1 MKSKFTFGLKQSA
14 AMLLLIFNQNMAFS
28 FNCTN
33 IKSAFVRY
41 QSKEIN
47 IHEAVINNNIA
58 AVKKYILA
66 KKNINE
72 KDPLGGSSPLIT
84 ACLYEKKAIAQLLIQ
99 AGADIN
105 FQNNDGS
112 TALHVA
118 AFFCKPE
125 MVKLLLSHKANK
137 TIKNKY
143 GSTPLETVSAP
154 FSTVKNIYEPMK
166 QMFEPMGVK
175 IDLSYIEKT
184 RPLIAKMLK

>member
-1 MKSKFTFGLKQSA
+1 MKNFSKMRLWQRFALILTITLTFHP
-14 AMLLLIFNQNMAFS
+14 LLNEAIAQKKP
-28 FNCTN
+28 N
-33 IKSAFVRY
+33 ID
-41 QSKEIN
+41 
-47 IHEAVINNNIA
+47 IHTAVATGNLA
-58 AVKKYILA
+58 AVKQYLNA
-66 KKNINE
+66 GKNLNE
-72 KDPLGGSSPLIT
+72 KDPMGGSSPLIT
-84 ACLYEKKAIAQLLIQ
+84 ACLYEKKEIAQLLIK

-112 TALHVA
+112 TPLHVA

-125 MVKLLLSHKANK
+125 MVKLLLSQKASK

-154 FSTVKNIYEPMK
+154 FSTVKSIYEPMK

-175 IDLSYIEKT
+175 IDLTYIEKT